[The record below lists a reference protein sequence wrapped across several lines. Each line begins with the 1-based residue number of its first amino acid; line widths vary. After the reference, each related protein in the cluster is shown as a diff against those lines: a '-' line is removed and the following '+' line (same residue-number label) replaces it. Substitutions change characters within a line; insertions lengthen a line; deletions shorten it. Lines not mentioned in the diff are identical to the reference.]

1 MATKKELKTLIETNS
16 IWDFISKIVGDD
28 FEGSV
33 GLRGLYSNEGLGMLE
48 DSFAWDD
55 GEMTDFRLSGTCVVG
70 LSEYFADGLTEKKSQ
85 IKEVFSYGDG
95 RVGLVIGSLYP
106 ERGYDEWANELI
118 IKNAE
123 VVFIW
128 E

>member
-1 MATKKELKTLIETNS
+1 MSTKKELKTLIETNR
-16 IWDFISKIVGDD
+16 IWDFISKIVDDD

>member
-33 GLRGLYSNEGLGMLE
+33 GLRGLYSNESLGMLE